1 MRRRG
6 KTPWY
11 HDFRKRL
18 RFEQAVS
25 SAYPSLR
32 PTKVGKGWKA
42 QYVYTVSIDVPDFE
56 RRRATLVFEATS
68 EVRTPTIYADG
79 PEQSPHRYRGGIL
92 CVWEPTD
99 PDERRWVPAD
109 GLQALIGMVAVHLF
123 KEAWWRETGEWLGDE
138 HVHEPNKEA
147 A

>member
-1 MRRRG
+1 MRRRTR
-6 KTPWY
+6 TPWY

-18 RFEQAVS
+18 RFEQSAQ

-32 PTKVGKGWKA
+32 TRKVGKGWTA
-42 QYVYTVSIDVPDFE
+42 EYIYTVDVDVRGYE
-56 RRRATLVFEATS
+56 RRRVTLAFAALS
-68 EVRTPTIYADG
+68 EIGSPKIYADG
-79 PEQSPHRYRGGIL
+79 PDRSPHRYRGGRL

-99 PDERRWVPAD
+99 PEDRRWVPSD
-109 GLQALIGMVAVHLF
+109 GLYALIDMVAIHLF

-138 HVHEPNKEA
+138 HVHKPAKEA